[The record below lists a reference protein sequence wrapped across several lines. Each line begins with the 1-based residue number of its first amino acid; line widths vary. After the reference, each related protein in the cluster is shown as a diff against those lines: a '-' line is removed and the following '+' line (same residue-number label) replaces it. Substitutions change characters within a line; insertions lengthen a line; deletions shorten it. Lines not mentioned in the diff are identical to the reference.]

1 MPWMISKIDEA
12 LNGVY
17 RAHLAASLEAIT
29 HLYRASGSEHGDI
42 IEDFI
47 ARASVRP
54 VALQPL
60 GSKIVDGSSNRQL
73 TFLSERRSGA
83 STPAAK

>member
-1 MPWMISKIDEA
+1 MISKIDEP
-12 LNGVY
+12 LNGVHS
-17 RAHLAASLEAIT
+17 AHMAASLEAIT
-29 HLYRASGSEHGDI
+29 HLYRASGSEHSDI
-42 IEDFI
+42 IEGFI

-54 VALQPL
+54 VALQLL

-73 TFLSERRSGA
+73 TFLSEHRNGA

>member
-1 MPWMISKIDEA
+1 MPWMIGKIDET
-12 LNGVY
+12 LN
-17 RAHLAASLEAIT
+17 RIHSAHMAASLEAIT

-47 ARASVRP
+47 AHASARP
-54 VALQPL
+54 IALQLL

-73 TFLSERRSGA
+73 TFLSERRNGA